1 MHHFRYVVAKILRRA
16 FAPITP
22 TPAPLLSPGQIV
34 RTRAMARSPIEGFR
48 MKSSLVSVADCGECF
63 QDGFTVHERVLVVED
78 DPSVREVTAL
88 GLERAGFRVDAE
100 EDGAG
105 AMDRVRANPTRF
117 DAVVLDLMLPSL
129 DGFEV
134 CREIRRLS
142 RVPIVMV
149 TAKTDLIDVVAGL
162 EAGADDYV
170 RKPFDVPELVAR
182 LRAMLRRS
190 KEAPHGGALFI
201 GDLEIDTRS
210 VSVRKGHREIPLTAM
225 EFRLLVELAQRP
237 GWVFSREV
245 LLERVWDKDYL
256 GDSRLVDMAIKRLR
270 EKLEDDPRRPQLI
283 KTVRG
288 MGYRLESE

>member
-1 MHHFRYVVAKILRRA
+1 M
-16 FAPITP
+16 
-22 TPAPLLSPGQIV
+22 LSKD
-34 RTRAMARSPIEGFR
+34 PIEIHVQLLIRGVR
-48 MKSSLVSVADCGECF
+48 ATSWLMVASNTPYDWL
-63 QDGFTVHERVLVVED
+63 TVQEQVLLVED

-88 GLERAGFRVDAE
+88 GLGRAGFRVDAD
-100 EDGAG
+100 EDGAS
-105 AMDRVRANPTRF
+105 ALERVRRNPTRF
-117 DAVVLDLMLPSL
+117 DVVVLDLMLPSM

-134 CREIRRLS
+134 CREIRRLT

-201 GDLEIDTRS
+201 GDLEIDTRR
-210 VSVRKGHREIPLTAM
+210 VRVRKGQREIPLTAT

-237 GWVFSREV
+237 GWVFTREV

-270 EKLEDDPRRPQLI
+270 EKLEDDPRRPHLI
-283 KTVRG
+283 ETVRG